1 MMTLKY
7 WEIILKYFMEA
18 MNKMMR
24 QNIHK
29 GTQKGHPEMK
39 YKSI

>member
-7 WEIILKYFMEA
+7 WEIILKYFMET
-18 MNKMMR
+18 MNKMR

-29 GTQKGHPEMK
+29 ETQKGHPEMK